1 MVRLKRCLHNG
12 QALKKWRSTVQLIR
26 VIKAILRFAAIACC
40 FNQAHAQT
48 AGSVY
53 MAAGWFH
60 LAPQDSSDVLRTTNI
75 GGSPV
80 NIAVPGSS
88 ASIGSSDTFG
98 FSTGYFITDNFA
110 VQADAGIPPKFDL
123 RGGGTLA
130 SYGKLGEA
138 RQWSP
143 ALIFKYYFRNAD
155 ATFRPFVGIGV
166 SYIWFTNA
174 RIKNPTFV
182 SQQLHGPASVD
193 VDSAWAPVFNAGF
206 AYNFNKHIFASF
218 SVSFLPFSTDAKL
231 HTVAPTPV
239 GMRNVTSHAHI
250 KLNPLVTF
258 LNVGYRF

>member
-1 MVRLKRCLHNG
+1 M
-12 QALKKWRSTVQLIR
+12 QLIHI
-26 VIKAILRFAAIACC
+26 IKAIPGLAAIACC

-48 AGSVY
+48 AGSAY

-60 LAPQDSSDVLRTTNI
+60 LAPQDSSDVLKITNV

-80 NIAVPGSS
+80 NIAVLGSS

-98 FSTGYFITDNFA
+98 LSTGYFITDNFA

-143 ALIFKYYFRNAD
+143 ALVFKYYFRNAD
-155 ATFRPFVGIGV
+155 AAFRPFVGIGV

-174 RIKNPTFV
+174 RITNPTFV
-182 SQQLHGPASVD
+182 SQQLHGPTSVD

-218 SVSFLPFSTDAKL
+218 SVSFLPFSTDATL
-231 HTVAPTPV
+231 HSVAQTPV
-239 GMRNVTSHAHI
+239 GVRNVTSHTRI